1 MLSMYSSSS
10 TSQSVPGMLTLFMA
24 MPLLRVIMWKN
35 PKRRLNPRRGHF
47 RGRELGRC
55 HSTSK
60 GHLLHGNGFDVDV
73 RLHHGLCLLKRS
85 LDKMGMG
92 KLKRVLRGQAIILAS
107 LHV

>member
-35 PKRRLNPRRGHF
+35 PSGPAGSTRRSVRRPRRGHF

-73 RLHHGLCLLKRS
+73 RLHHGLCCLNAPWTHQ
-85 LDKMGMG
+85 DGDG
-92 KLKRVLRGQAIILAS
+92 
-107 LHV
+107 